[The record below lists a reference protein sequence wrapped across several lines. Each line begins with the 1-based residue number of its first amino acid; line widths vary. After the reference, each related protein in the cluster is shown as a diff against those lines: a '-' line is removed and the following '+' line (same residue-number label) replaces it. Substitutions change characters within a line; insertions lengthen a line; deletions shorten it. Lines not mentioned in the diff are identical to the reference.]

1 MLSKKSS
8 TASKVVYILKTSS
21 PSSICLCVFTTS
33 NGVVINAA
41 NCETTNF
48 ILQIALTLKNEVFK
62 RPSFYIS
69 CWTFANENQVSKG
82 ILAKKT
88 S

>member
-1 MLSKKSS
+1 MISVKCDPIWSGVQALSL

-41 NCETTNF
+41 NCQTTKF
-48 ILQIALTLKNEVFK
+48 IFTN
-62 RPSFYIS
+62 
-69 CWTFANENQVSKG
+69 WTQ
-82 ILAKKT
+82 AKE
-88 S
+88 